1 MKKKNQNP
9 SLLKG
14 GLFSENFSL
23 WLKSPKQ
30 KSNKSLSWA
39 PFPYVDSA
47 QNSDLAPFSGDLSQS
62 EKLSEN
68 KPPLMWFQVQSKA
81 KDSI

>member
-1 MKKKNQNP
+1 M
-9 SLLKG
+9 
-14 GLFSENFSL
+14 
-23 WLKSPKQ
+23 
-30 KSNKSLSWA
+30 
-39 PFPYVDSA
+39 YVDSA

-81 KDSI
+81 KDSIKTAAVAKIACRISWHFWW